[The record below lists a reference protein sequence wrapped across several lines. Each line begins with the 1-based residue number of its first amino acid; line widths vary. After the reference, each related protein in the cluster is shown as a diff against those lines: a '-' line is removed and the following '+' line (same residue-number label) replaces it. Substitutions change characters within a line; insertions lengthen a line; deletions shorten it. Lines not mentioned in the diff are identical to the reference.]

1 MKQWKITRRPLNKSA
16 LACVWGE
23 NEIKRI
29 VKDAF
34 FLRLPEAETRK
45 KAAAVIKK
53 TVDDITIQK
62 LKEDAFVSLW
72 SFYRQQIVLWRQ
84 IPPVV
89 LLTFLALGRK
99 AGTMEYA
106 KDMTL
111 SQADDILLRG
121 GFLDTNRDFSKQYGV
136 PLREYVDKYF
146 SERIEPVMET
156 VTRTRATDPEA
167 PTRLSLRAKAEL
179 AVRYEHNQ
187 SMVDDLRESGTR
199 LVVSSSHADCS
210 DRCRPWQNKVFSL
223 DGTSGKT
230 DDGRSFQPLENAT
243 NILTKNGKWYNGLL
257 GFNCRHYLVPY
268 QKGLQFGS
276 YSEKVEKKEYEI
288 TLKQRAMER
297 EIYRYREEAMIQRGI
312 DKEKYRKARDIA
324 RDLEGQYRAF
334 SGKNGRA
341 IYLSRTTL

>member
-1 MKQWKITRRPLNKSA
+1 MKQWKIARRPLNKSA

-45 KAAAVIKK
+45 KASAVIKK
-53 TVDDITIQK
+53 TVDDITIPK

-72 SFYRQQIVLWRQ
+72 SFYRQQIALWRQ

-89 LLTFLALGRK
+89 LLTFLALGKK
-99 AGTMEYA
+99 AGTMDYA
-106 KDMTL
+106 KDMPL

-121 GFLDTNRDFSKQYGV
+121 GFLDANRDFSKQYGV
-136 PLREYVDKYF
+136 PLREYIDKYF
-146 SERIEPVMET
+146 SERIEPVMEM

-179 AVRYEHNQ
+179 AVRYEHNK

-324 RDLEGQYRAF
+324 RDLEGQYRDF
-334 SGKNGRA
+334 SEKNDRA